1 LETNG
6 GVVIKMKPHHLP
18 DGEEKIVEPELEKE
32 FFERNIEPREEIMEG
47 LFREGQLI
55 VVAGRF
61 GVGKSPLVSDLIMH
75 TLSGREWC
83 GREVRQRPVISFDFE
98 NSGPSYK
105 QNILKLCKRLETPH
119 PDVPSKLEVYLEQ
132 DSAEES
138 STKDLLEVLKEST
151 EKKLAFI
158 RDALKRKPNALVIID
173 PLEMLFRIDTLK
185 KSDVLGLYTQMR
197 FLLSNFHQASIL
209 MTFNLRKRDRRGAV
223 PDLMSNPRDWLEEVC
238 GSLDI
243 LNRSDVR
250 LGMDFYNDDIRVI
263 NGIRRGEEME
273 PILVKPVGDSPDEL
287 AGFEL
292 SPANEVDLISALT
305 ATQQSHWEK
314 LPDKFSFEEIA
325 DNSVPRASL
334 HRLIK
339 RAKSL
344 GILQGQEGAWVKVVK
359 R

>member
-1 LETNG
+1 ME
-6 GVVIKMKPHHLP
+6 MKPDLALT
-18 DGEEKIVEPELEKE
+18 GEEPQPG
-32 FFERNIEPREEIMEG
+32 FFERNIQPREEIMEG

-83 GREVRQRPVISFDFE
+83 GRAVRQRPVISFDFE

-105 QNILKLCKRLETPH
+105 QNILNICGRLNTPSPKV
-119 PDVPSKLEVYLEQ
+119 PDQLEVYLEQ
-132 DSAEES
+132 DSPEELG
-138 STKDLLEVLKEST
+138 TKDLLDVLKESS
-151 EKKLAFI
+151 EKRLAFI
-158 RDALKRKPNALVIID
+158 RDALERKPNALVIID

-185 KSDVLGLYTQMR
+185 KSEVLGLYTQMR
-197 FLLSNFHQASIL
+197 FLLSDFPQAAIL
-209 MTFNLRKRDRRGAV
+209 MTFNLRKRDRRAAP

-273 PILVKPVGDSPDEL
+273 PILVKPVGDSPDKL

-292 SPANEVDLISALT
+292 SLANEVDLKSALT

-325 DNSVPRASL
+325 DKSVPRTSL
-334 HRLIK
+334 HRLIN
-339 RAKSL
+339 RTQSL
-344 GILQGQEGAWVKVVK
+344 GALKQEGGHWVKQ
-359 R
+359 

>member
-1 LETNG
+1 ME
-6 GVVIKMKPHHLP
+6 MKPDLALT
-18 DGEEKIVEPELEKE
+18 GEEPQPG

-75 TLSGREWC
+75 TLSGRAWC
-83 GREVRQRPVISFDFE
+83 GRAVTKRPVISFDFE
-98 NSGPSYK
+98 NAGPSYK
-105 QNILKLCKRLETPH
+105 RNILNICGRLKITP
-119 PDVPSKLEVYLEQ
+119 PRVPGELEVYLEQ
-132 DSAEES
+132 DSPEEP
-138 STKDLLEVLKEST
+138 STKKLLNVLKESS
-151 EKKLAFI
+151 KKRLAFI
-158 RDALKRKPNALVIID
+158 RDALERKPSALVIID
-173 PLEMLFRIDTLK
+173 PLEMFFRIDTLK
-185 KSDVLGLYTQMR
+185 KADVLGLYTQMR
-197 FLLSNFHQASIL
+197 FLISDFPQAAIL
-209 MTFNLRKRDRRGAV
+209 MTFNLRKRDRRATA

-273 PILVKPVGDSPDEL
+273 PILVKPVGDSPDKL

-292 SPANEVDLISALT
+292 SPANEVDLKSALT

-314 LPDKFSFEEIA
+314 LPEKFSFEEMA
-325 DNSVPRASL
+325 NKPVPRASL

-344 GILQGQEGAWVKVVK
+344 GILQEQDGAWVKVVK

>member
-1 LETNG
+1 
-6 GVVIKMKPHHLP
+6 MKPDLALT
-18 DGEEKIVEPELEKE
+18 GEEPQPG
-32 FFERNIEPREEIMEG
+32 FFERNIQPREEIMEG

-75 TLSGREWC
+75 TLSGREWS
-83 GREVRQRPVISFDFE
+83 GRAVRQRPVISFDFE
-98 NSGPSYK
+98 NSGPVYR
-105 QNILKLCKRLETPH
+105 QNILNICGRLNTPSPKV
-119 PDVPSKLEVYLEQ
+119 PDQLEVYLEQ
-132 DSAEES
+132 DSPEELG
-138 STKDLLEVLKEST
+138 TKDLLDVLKESS
-151 EKKLAFI
+151 EKRLAFI
-158 RDALKRKPNALVIID
+158 RDALERKPNALVIID

-185 KSDVLGLYTQMR
+185 KSEVLGLYTQMR
-197 FLLSNFHQASIL
+197 FLLSDFPQAAIL
-209 MTFNLRKRDRRGAV
+209 MTFNLRKRDRRAAA

-273 PILVKPVGDSPDEL
+273 PILVKPVGDSPDKL

-292 SPANEVDLISALT
+292 SLANEVDLKSALT

-325 DNSVPRASL
+325 DKSVPRTSL
-334 HRLIK
+334 HRLIN
-339 RAKSL
+339 RTQSL
-344 GILQGQEGAWVKVVK
+344 GALKQEGGHWVKQ
-359 R
+359 

>member
-1 LETNG
+1 
-6 GVVIKMKPHHLP
+6 MKPDLALT
-18 DGEEKIVEPELEKE
+18 GEEPQPG
-32 FFERNIEPREEIMEG
+32 FFERNIQPREEIMEG

-83 GREVRQRPVISFDFE
+83 GRAVRQRPVISFDFE
-98 NSGPSYK
+98 NSGPVYR
-105 QNILKLCKRLETPH
+105 QNILNICGRLNTPSPKV
-119 PDVPSKLEVYLEQ
+119 PDQLEVYLEQ
-132 DSAEES
+132 DSPEELG
-138 STKDLLEVLKEST
+138 TKDLLDVLKESS
-151 EKKLAFI
+151 EKRLAFI
-158 RDALKRKPNALVIID
+158 RDALERKPNALVIID

-185 KSDVLGLYTQMR
+185 KSEVLGLYTQMR
-197 FLLSNFHQASIL
+197 FLLSDFPQAAIL
-209 MTFNLRKRDRRGAV
+209 MTFNLRKRDRRAAP

-273 PILVKPVGDSPDEL
+273 PILVKPVGDSPDKL

-292 SPANEVDLISALT
+292 SLANEVDLKSALT

-325 DNSVPRASL
+325 DKSVPRTSL
-334 HRLIK
+334 HRLIN
-339 RAKSL
+339 RTQSL
-344 GILQGQEGAWVKVVK
+344 GALKQEGGHWVKQ
-359 R
+359 

>member
-1 LETNG
+1 ME
-6 GVVIKMKPHHLP
+6 MKPDLALAGQESKP
-18 DGEEKIVEPELEKE
+18 G

-83 GREVRQRPVISFDFE
+83 GRAVGQRPVISFDFE
-98 NSGPSYK
+98 NSGPVYR
-105 QNILKLCKRLETPH
+105 QNILNICGRLNTPSPKV
-119 PDVPSKLEVYLEQ
+119 PDQLEVYLEQ
-132 DSAEES
+132 DSPEELG
-138 STKDLLEVLKEST
+138 TKDLLDVLKESS
-151 EKKLAFI
+151 EKRLAFI
-158 RDALKRKPNALVIID
+158 RDALERKPNALVIID

-185 KSDVLGLYTQMR
+185 KSEVLGLYTQMR
-197 FLLSNFHQASIL
+197 FLLSDFPQAAIL
-209 MTFNLRKRDRRGAV
+209 MTFNLRKRDRRAAP

-273 PILVKPVGDSPDEL
+273 PILVKPVGDSPDKL

-292 SPANEVDLISALT
+292 SLANEVDLKSALT

-325 DNSVPRASL
+325 DKSVPRTSL
-334 HRLIK
+334 HRLIN
-339 RAKSL
+339 RTQSL
-344 GILQGQEGAWVKVVK
+344 GALKQEGGHWVKQ
-359 R
+359 